1 MKNSWSCNDL
11 GIDFLKQLALKWGTS
26 WRKDTSQGPNLPPKT
41 RGKFETN
48 CSKKRKKAKRMAKGR
63 RRRRKER
70 EKQQL
75 SNQNTLATPSRVATV
90 SLKQQIKQSKCRI
103 HRHTVG
109 DICSHT
115 QADAHSRHLCPSALR
130 QSNKNKLRYIYKRQ
144 NRQRQKRQEE
154 REEREELYRDP
165 WRYFMRHTACPEAC
179 EWPIRAIKNA
189 ESTHRTGIFGIDIG
203 IGPSR
208 EGSRDAARSLCVN
221 RNVK

>member
-1 MKNSWSCNDL
+1 
-11 GIDFLKQLALKWGTS
+11 
-26 WRKDTSQGPNLPPKT
+26 
-41 RGKFETN
+41 
-48 CSKKRKKAKRMAKGR
+48 MAKGR
-63 RRRRKER
+63 RRRRRRRER

-75 SNQNTLATPSRVATV
+75 SNQNTLATPSRVVTV

-144 NRQRQKRQEE
+144 NRQRQRSE
-154 REEREELYRDP
+154 RRRERKSERELYRDP

-189 ESTHRTGIFGIDIG
+189 QSTHRRGILGIDIG

-208 EGSRDAARSLCVN
+208 EGSRHAARSLCVN
-221 RNVK
+221 RNIK